1 VTALRDHGWAQLTP
15 KERLIAFS
23 DVAAFV
29 KTGDIDIGVELS
41 LVPKLLAEHHRIAIV
56 AAVDSALR
64 ARRWLAP
71 DKQPP
76 FDAWIRRTFG
86 PAAHALGWQ
95 PGPRD
100 DIDAE
105 RSRTALVQLAA
116 GSGDAGLRSAAVGLA
131 RNWRTLDAAVRV
143 PVLAIAADADA
154 ATFDRLLAAAPGET
168 DADLR
173 NDVLRALPQVTDEN
187 RLRSVIALAL
197 DPKLELRQAR
207 SLLGG
212 PRDPAQARVVD
223 AYFRDR
229 LPELLARFPDRG
241 NGGNA
246 ELASIFLR
254 SCDARRRDDDA
265 TFVKAHFGAMVG
277 APRILARNLE
287 TLDQCIAAR
296 ALLGPRLEAWL
307 AKTAAH

>member
-1 VTALRDHGWAQLTP
+1 
-15 KERLIAFS
+15 
-23 DVAAFV
+23 
-29 KTGDIDIGVELS
+29 
-41 LVPKLLAEHHRIAIV
+41 
-56 AAVDSALR
+56 
-64 ARRWLAP
+64 
-71 DKQPP
+71 
-76 FDAWIRRTFG
+76 
-86 PAAHALGWQ
+86 
-95 PGPRD
+95 
-100 DIDAE
+100 
-105 RSRTALVQLAA
+105 
-116 GSGDAGLRSAAVGLA
+116 
-131 RNWRTLDAAVRV
+131 
-143 PVLAIAADADA
+143 
-154 ATFDRLLAAAPGET
+154 
-168 DADLR
+168 
-173 NDVLRALPQVTDEN
+173 
-187 RLRSVIALAL
+187 VIALAL

-277 APRILARNLE
+277 APRILARYLE

-307 AKTAAH
+307 TKTAAH